1 MVACKVEFFSQKIIK
16 TSIKKNVMIKI
27 QRMEDSMRKNNYIYN
42 NNYISISVCL
52 TAEIDTIL

>member
-16 TSIKKNVMIKI
+16 TSIKKVMIKI
-27 QRMEDSMRKNNYIYN
+27 QRMEDNMRKNNYIYN

-52 TAEIDTIL
+52 IAEIDTIL

>member
-16 TSIKKNVMIKI
+16 TSIKKVMIKI
-27 QRMEDSMRKNNYIYN
+27 QRIEDNMRKNNYIYN

-52 TAEIDTIL
+52 IAEIDTIL

>member
-1 MVACKVEFFSQKIIK
+1 MQSRIFFPENNQNFY
-16 TSIKKNVMIKI
+16 KKNVMIKI

>member
-1 MVACKVEFFSQKIIK
+1 
-16 TSIKKNVMIKI
+16 MIKI

>member
-16 TSIKKNVMIKI
+16 TSIKKVMIKI
-27 QRMEDSMRKNNYIYN
+27 QRMEDNMRKNNYIYN